1 MTINGLPVRVHL
13 VIIAACL
20 VCGAVITGI
29 AVLVS
34 RFFHGWLYGL
44 VFAGVLGSLSV
55 VVGLGLDRLV
65 SRRFD
70 K

>member
-1 MTINGLPVRVHL
+1 MTINGLPLRVHL

-20 VCGAVITGI
+20 VCGTVITGI
-29 AVLVS
+29 AILVS
-34 RFFHGWLYGL
+34 RFFYGWLYGL

-55 VVGLGLDRLV
+55 IVGLVLDRLV

>member
-1 MTINGLPVRVHL
+1 MTINGLPLRVHL

-20 VCGAVITGI
+20 PCGAGIIGI
-29 AVLVS
+29 AILVS

-44 VFAGVLGSLSV
+44 VFVGVLGSLSV
-55 VVGLGLDRLV
+55 IVGLVLDRLV